1 MNLDL
6 APLIFTVVGG
16 VVGWIIRF
24 FQDCKTEHEA
34 VEECQELV
42 QLRKEHNEKIEFV
55 GQQQTKIAGLQE
67 ELSRTHSELKD
78 AARQISQLQ
87 VDEANSVV

>member
-1 MNLDL
+1 M
-6 APLIFTVVGG
+6 
-16 VVGWIIRF
+16 
-24 FQDCKTEHEA
+24 
-34 VEECQELV
+34 V